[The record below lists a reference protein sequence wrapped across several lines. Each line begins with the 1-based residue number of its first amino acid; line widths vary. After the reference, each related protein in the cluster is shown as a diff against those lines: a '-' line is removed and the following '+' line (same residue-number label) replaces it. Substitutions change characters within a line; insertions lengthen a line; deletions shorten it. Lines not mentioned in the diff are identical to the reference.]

1 MKRQLFFGSLWI
13 GTSLFAQ
20 AYAGSLTLKGSD
32 TLAPYMEDAIR
43 GSGVE
48 SSVVYQGG
56 GSSLGESAL
65 INKEQHLAPMSR
77 AFKPEQLQKA
87 AAAGIQIVEHVIG
100 LDGVGVFVNKS
111 NSTVSLTLDQL
122 KKIYSCD
129 ITNWSAVGGQDEAI
143 TAYRRDDASGTTDTF
158 KSLLGLSSFGSCVK
172 VLNDTSAIA
181 DVTAKEASAVGYSG
195 LSAIRDG
202 NRELPLAKSADA
214 PAYAPSPANIR
225 SFDYPL
231 ARRLYVYEA
240 VGSLTEGEQTLLNKI
255 LDRSF
260 SDPILAKHD
269 FFTLD

>member
-1 MKRQLFFGSLWI
+1 MKRQLFFSSLWI

-32 TLAPYMEDAIR
+32 TLAPYMDDAIR
-43 GSGVE
+43 ASGLE
-48 SSVVYQGG
+48 TSVAYQGG

-100 LDGVGVFVNKS
+100 LDGVGVFVNKG
-111 NSTVSLTLDQL
+111 NSTASLTLDQL
-122 KKIYSCD
+122 KKIYSCE
-129 ITNWSAVGGQDEAI
+129 INNWSAVGGQDEAI
-143 TAYRRDDASGTTDTF
+143 TVYRRDDASGTTDTF
-158 KSLLGLSSFGSCVK
+158 KSLLGLASFGSCVQ
-172 VLNDTSAIA
+172 VLNDTAAIA
-181 DVTAKEASAVGYSG
+181 DVTAKETTAVGYSG
-195 LSAIRDG
+195 LSAIRDS
-202 NRELPLAKSADA
+202 NRELPLAKSAGAQAFA
-214 PAYAPSPANIR
+214 PNPANIR

-240 VGSLTEGEQTLLNKI
+240 VGTLTEGEQTLLSNI

-260 SDPILAKHD
+260 SDPILTKHD